1 MYTSAFEDWYKST
14 DHEACFD
21 KKQDRYADSEV
32 QGAWVAWQAAIN
44 HHNMITKT
52 ALTKT
57 LRDKLNAFMCEQAE
71 LTEGEMRK
79 ALQFLPLK

>member
-1 MYTSAFEDWYKST
+1 MYTTAFEDWYKST
-14 DHEACFD
+14 SPEACFE
-21 KKQDRYADSEV
+21 KEQDRYSDGEV
-32 QGAWVAWQAAIN
+32 QNAWMTWQAAIN

-52 ALTKT
+52 ALTKG
-57 LRDKLNAFMCEQAE
+57 LREKLNAFMCEQAE